1 MSDKTDSNSLLTY
14 ILLAFIAMA
23 GLSYIN
29 FMPGVVNALAGSIGF
44 NDSEAGQIVAFNGYG
59 GILGSSIAIFLVR
72 RFPWKAI
79 MMITMA
85 VLVAVDVCTVWISDY
100 SVILGWRFLSGVL
113 GGLCVGFAFSILA
126 RQDDPDR
133 AFGLLLFIQFSIGP
147 MVMFALPSLESVLG
161 GYSVFFVMAGLVFLS
176 LIFMFFLPKLPTD
189 IAPATPTVAVNKDTF
204 GRSLLLLLAI
214 ALYQIAA
221 NAIWAYVG
229 LIGLRAEI
237 SNENVNLYIGAT
249 GLLGIAGAMLP
260 IINGN
265 RAGRLFWVVA
275 GMVLST
281 ASAVLLNFSH
291 IVTLY
296 ITAMSL
302 LFFSWTAVQSY
313 LLAVTAEL
321 DTSGRLSTI
330 ASVVASLG
338 FATGPLLASFLLN
351 DDNFSNMLYAC
362 VIIFVLSF
370 LFLLNPVRKQE
381 QTTATADFVAY

>member
-1 MSDKTDSNSLLTY
+1 MPDKTDSNSLLTY

-85 VLVAVDVCTVWISDY
+85 VLVVIDVCTVWISDY
-100 SVILGWRFLSGVL
+100 SVMLGWRFLSGVL

-147 MVMFALPSLESVLG
+147 MVMFVLPSLESMLG

-176 LIFMFFLPKLPTD
+176 LIFMFCLPKLLTD
-189 IAPATPTVAVNKDTF
+189 IAPAAPTVAANKNIF

-214 ALYQIAA
+214 AFYQIAA

-291 IVTLY
+291 IVALY

-338 FATGPLLASFLLN
+338 FATGPLLASFLLD

-362 VIIFVLSF
+362 AIIFVLSF

>member
-189 IAPATPTVAVNKDTF
+189 IAPATPTVAVNKDIF

-351 DDNFSNMLYAC
+351 DDNFSNMLHAC